1 MSISIINT
9 PGRTGE
15 VSVDIDTICNRDV
28 LQSRTK
34 KYMAKGWDWNLFSNV
49 IVAHFTGGVRRGQE
63 FLLDGQH
70 RRQMFKEA
78 FPEEETIPAYII
90 DVENEQ
96 EYHLIFAKLNW
107 ENRKQANAEE
117 VFIHKA
123 HGGDETAI
131 QLVKDLNF
139 CGLSVYGSPDIYGTV
154 GDMNG
159 PNVKIGA
166 FKRALRNGHDQAKM
180 AASIISRAWPG
191 DKVQGELLEGIS
203 ILYKEYPS
211 LSDGSKV
218 QRDFEAWFTNYVS
231 INSQYLTAR
240 DYKNAGGAVHHR
252 HGASIAKG
260 ILEHYRSVELKGIDG
275 CSKKWKQKMLPIR
288 RINKL
293 LEK

>member
-1 MSISIINT
+1 
-9 PGRTGE
+9 
-15 VSVDIDTICNRDV
+15 
-28 LQSRTK
+28 
-34 KYMAKGWDWNLFSNV
+34 
-49 IVAHFTGGVRRGQE
+49 
-63 FLLDGQH
+63 
-70 RRQMFKEA
+70 
-78 FPEEETIPAYII
+78 
-90 DVENEQ
+90 
-96 EYHLIFAKLNW
+96 
-107 ENRKQANAEE
+107 
-117 VFIHKA
+117 
-123 HGGDETAI
+123 
-131 QLVKDLNF
+131 
-139 CGLSVYGSPDIYGTV
+139 
-154 GDMNG
+154 
-159 PNVKIGA
+159 
-166 FKRALRNGHDQAKM
+166 M

>member
-1 MSISIINT
+1 MSIEIINT

-28 LQSRTK
+28 LESRTK
-34 KYMAKGWDWNLFSNV
+34 KYLASGWDWNLFSNV
-49 IVAHFTGGVRRGQE
+49 IVARFTGGVRKGQE

-78 FPEEETIPAYII
+78 FPEKETIPAYII
-90 DVENEQ
+90 DVEDEQ

-139 CGLSVYGSPDIYGTV
+139 CGLSVYGSPDAYGTV
-154 GDMNG
+154 GDLNG

-166 FKRALRNGHDQAKM
+166 FKRALKNGHDQAKM
-180 AASIISRAWPG
+180 AASLIARTWPG

-260 ILEHYRSVELKGIDG
+260 ILKHYRSVELRGEDS
-275 CSKKWKQKMLPIR
+275 CSKKHKQSLLPLG